1 MGENALREAIEL
13 LRRMSEKGVTQALE
27 KIREVKR
34 ECDEEEKGEIPECP
48 HCNAE
53 KVVKNGHKHDK
64 QAYIC
69 RSCGKSFVE
78 TTKTAL
84 YNSHSGEAAWRT
96 VIRDTVEG
104 VSLDETA
111 ENLELDHKTVFN
123 MRHKILCCLEEEE
136 TDNPTKLEGVCE
148 ADETYILESYKGEK
162 LPDDFWRK
170 PRKHGAV
177 AEKPGVSNEYICI
190 CAGIQRD
197 GGAVS
202 SAVNRATAGK
212 EDIKQVFGERVSSK
226 TLIISDGAKS
236 YGTLKDNGCCEVL
249 NASEE
254 DDSFFHINTVNG
266 YHSFIKS
273 RNLNAR
279 GFATKFLNRYN
290 ALFSKVFRAGKS
302 VVDDIYNL
310 LCDRNN
316 RYHTIKESQTEN
328 LLEI

>member
-1 MGENALREAIEL
+1 MGENVLREAIEL
-13 LRRMSEKGVTQALE
+13 LKRMSEKGVTQALE
-27 KIREVKR
+27 KIREIKKDI
-34 ECDEEEKGEIPECP
+34 EEEEKQEVPECP
-48 HCNAE
+48 HCNAD
-53 KVVKNGHKHDK
+53 KVVRNGHKHNK

-84 YNSHSGEAAWRT
+84 FNSHSGEAVWRA

-104 VSLDETA
+104 VSLDDTA
-111 ENLELDHKTVFN
+111 ANLDIDHKTVFN
-123 MRHKILCCLEEEE
+123 MRHKILFCLEEEE
-136 TDNPTKLEGVCE
+136 INNPTQLSGVCE

-190 CAGIQRD
+190 CAGVQRD

-212 EDIKQVFGERVSSK
+212 DDINQVFGERVSSQ

-236 YGTLKDNGCCEVL
+236 YGTLKENGKCEVL
-249 NASEE
+249 NANEEE
-254 DDSFFHINTVNG
+254 DGFFNINTVNG
-266 YHSFIKS
+266 YHSFIKN

-290 ALFSKVFRAGKS
+290 ALFSKIYRAGKS

-316 RYHTIKESQTEN
+316 RNHTINESQTEN